1 MRSEDIN
8 LQKGEILQI
17 ETSFEADDGTQF
29 DISGFTITM
38 KVKRSLNDS
47 DVLYTISFVATNALA
62 GEGYFNVTATHTAEP
77 FEGVYDISL
86 VNGTQT
92 IKSLVGT
99 YRVNES
105 I

>member
-8 LQKGEILQI
+8 LQKGEILKI

-47 DVLYTISFVATNALA
+47 DLLYTIAFTATNAQA
-62 GEGYFNVTATHTAEP
+62 GEGYFQITSTHTSEP

-99 YRVNES
+99 FRVNES
-105 I
+105 V